1 MDYNR
6 ASGFEPTG
14 ASWARGIEVGGW
26 GQRVDGAG
34 GRSTRGGGV
43 DVTGGGWNSRVAP
56 EGTGVSAPTSAWDR
70 DNREVGWVAFMN
82 IATEENQ
89 IPNFFPTQ

>member
-6 ASGFEPTG
+6 PSGLEPTG
-14 ASWARGIEVGGW
+14 ASWARGVEVGGW
-26 GQRVDGAG
+26 GQRVDRAG

-43 DVTGGGWNSRVAP
+43 EVTGGGWSARVAP

-70 DNREVGWVAFMN
+70 DNREVV
-82 IATEENQ
+82 
-89 IPNFFPTQ
+89 